1 MISSQSFAQNPIVC
15 RRRHSLL
22 KIASAYVVAAL
33 ILLASCWFFRAP
45 LLTGIANAW
54 IVNDPLSHADAIVV
68 LGGGVQ
74 TRPFEAARLYHGGY
88 APKILI
94 DSPLLRPT
102 DEIGLTPRDTDVT
115 KQILLKQGIPEAA
128 IWEFGKNV
136 SSTYEEAIALHDWVR
151 QNGAKKLLVIG
162 DLFQTRRA
170 RWLFRKQLEKN
181 GVQVIIRSAPPLE
194 YNATNWWRHEE
205 GLIAFQNELI
215 KYALYRVKY

>member
-1 MISSQSFAQNPIVC
+1 
-15 RRRHSLL
+15 
-22 KIASAYVVAAL
+22 
-33 ILLASCWFFRAP
+33 
-45 LLTGIANAW
+45 
-54 IVNDPLSHADAIVV
+54 VV

-170 RWLFRKQLEKN
+170 RWLFQKQLEET
-181 GVQVIIRSAPPLE
+181 GVQVIILSAPPLE
-194 YNATNWWRHEE
+194 YDATNWWRHEE
-205 GLIAFQNELI
+205 GLISFQNELI